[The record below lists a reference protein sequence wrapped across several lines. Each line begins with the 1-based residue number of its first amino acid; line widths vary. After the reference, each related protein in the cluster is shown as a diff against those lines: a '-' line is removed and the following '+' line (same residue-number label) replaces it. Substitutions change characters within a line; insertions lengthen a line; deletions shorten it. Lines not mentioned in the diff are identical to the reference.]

1 MKKKCPCCGYL
12 TIESEE
18 TIITEICK
26 VCFWQYD
33 EIAHKTPDRS
43 IGANHI
49 SLNEARANFKKY
61 GACLEKFKTKT
72 REPEKDELP

>member
-12 TIESEE
+12 TIEDDND
-18 TIITEICK
+18 IITEICQ

-33 EIAHKTPDRS
+33 EVAHQIPDKS
-43 IGANHI
+43 IGANNV
-49 SLNEARANFKKY
+49 SLKKAQDNFKKY

-72 REPEKDELP
+72 RPPREDELT